1 MPNALDH
8 LLLIALALCAYG
20 AFVLFACATGRHW
33 NELSGQGG
41 DLPGGSRRRLRG
53 AAWALVALGA
63 AAALPGNGT
72 GFGVLLWALAMMA
85 GAMAVAFT
93 LTWRRG
99 WLQPIA
105 RGMLAALRI

>member
-1 MPNALDH
+1 MPNVLDH

-20 AFVLFACATGRHW
+20 AFVLFACATERHW
-33 NELSGQGG
+33 NELSGLEGE
-41 DLPGGSRRRLRG
+41 LPDRSRLRLRA

-63 AAALPGNGT
+63 VAALPGNGA

-85 GAMAVAFT
+85 GAIAVAFT

-99 WLQPIA
+99 WLQPVA